1 MKRINFLIGFFLMLS
16 SAVFSMET
24 GNVVDVLS
32 ELDMVIET
40 KSVYEQK
47 KEDYITMLKGRLQ
60 QSMNNYEKYEL
71 CNELFKAYL
80 HYQADSALVYAERKS
95 SLLPL
100 SGRPELEQEVLIN
113 KAEILGIMGLYVEA
127 TNLLG
132 TLDTSNL
139 SEATL
144 GKYYGTMRACY
155 GWWADYV
162 SYPEWKAVYLKKTE
176 EYRDSLLVTNVADR
190 NIVMAEK
197 YMLDGNE
204 GKAITILKEM
214 MAGNPETKQKAYIN
228 YTLSEIYGMRGDIN
242 RQIYYLALTA
252 LIDLKTSTK
261 EYASLQQLAYLM
273 YQKGEVYRAY
283 KYVQCSM
290 EDAVFCN
297 ARLRFLEVSQLL
309 PIVEKAYAQEEDKS
323 KMFSYILLL
332 AACVF
337 SLVLVLVILWLYRW
351 NKKLT
356 QMRMSLSEANNQLQ
370 AVNYQLAQTG
380 KVKETYIAHYLDQCV
395 AYLDKLE
402 AYRRSLAKLAM
413 ASRID
418 DLFKAIKSEQ
428 FIRDERRD
436 FYRNFDEAFLDLYPN
451 FINSFNDLLVD
462 EGKVYPKSNELL
474 NTELRIFALIRLG
487 VTDSNSIAHFLGYSL
502 ATVYNYRSK
511 IRNRAKSSKDN
522 FEQEVMGL

>member
-228 YTLSEIYGMRGDIN
+228 YTLYEIY
-242 RQIYYLALTA
+242 
-252 LIDLKTSTK
+252 
-261 EYASLQQLAYLM
+261 
-273 YQKGEVYRAY
+273 
-283 KYVQCSM
+283 
-290 EDAVFCN
+290 
-297 ARLRFLEVSQLL
+297 
-309 PIVEKAYAQEEDKS
+309 
-323 KMFSYILLL
+323 
-332 AACVF
+332 
-337 SLVLVLVILWLYRW
+337 
-351 NKKLT
+351 
-356 QMRMSLSEANNQLQ
+356 
-370 AVNYQLAQTG
+370 
-380 KVKETYIAHYLDQCV
+380 
-395 AYLDKLE
+395 
-402 AYRRSLAKLAM
+402 
-413 ASRID
+413 
-418 DLFKAIKSEQ
+418 
-428 FIRDERRD
+428 
-436 FYRNFDEAFLDLYPN
+436 
-451 FINSFNDLLVD
+451 
-462 EGKVYPKSNELL
+462 
-474 NTELRIFALIRLG
+474 
-487 VTDSNSIAHFLGYSL
+487 
-502 ATVYNYRSK
+502 
-511 IRNRAKSSKDN
+511 
-522 FEQEVMGL
+522 